1 MFLKL
6 LKYTERYVLINY
18 IIFVYCVSCL
28 VTLVHVSYFQIHSIV
43 ISDRLNDIY
52 FGGMKDLKVETT

>member
-28 VTLVHVSYFQIHSIV
+28 VTLVCVSYFQIHSIV
-43 ISDRLNDIY
+43 LSNRLNGIY